1 MAGKTTK
8 GKQKIPMKK
17 IENVEDKLSTFSKR
31 RSGIYKKFN
40 DLIVACDAEIGF
52 LMFTEADTP
61 FSFGHPSI
69 ETVSDKLR
77 NPLPPRAK
85 NDSGSLVDAREKE
98 SIDRMN
104 EEYENLLDELEGER
118 ERRKALEKLSEEKKI
133 EECWFKASVEKLNG
147 DEIQLMHGTFL
158 KLHEALCDELFNRL
172 SVNDEGTSSI
182 Q

>member
-1 MAGKTTK
+1 
-8 GKQKIPMKK
+8 MKK

-31 RSGIYKKFN
+31 RSGIYKKSN
-40 DLIVACDAEIGF
+40 DLIVTCDAEIGF

-77 NPLPPRAK
+77 NPLPPHTK
-85 NDSGSLVDAREKE
+85 NASSSLADAREKE
-98 SIDRMN
+98 RIDRMN

-133 EECWFKASVEKLNG
+133 EECWFKAPVEKLNG
-147 DEIQLMHGTFL
+147 DEIQLMHDTFL
-158 KLHEALCDELFNRL
+158 EFHEALCDELFNRL
-172 SVNDEGTSSI
+172 SINDEGTSSI